1 MSMISS
7 GKIINAFLWS
17 CFACHFYRVQHLVD
31 ILQQRAILLKKR
43 YWEHP
48 IYCKFP
54 IISCYTI
61 MSTFYR
67 IHQQSFITFTL
78 LHDLFQHNAKY
89 VTYTND
95 ITKKKATKQPY
106 RPNDKSTFEY
116 LWLQYHHTCIKLPEK
131 EKYQPWPPK
140 SLFSAHELFLQ
151 CLKIY
156 KW

>member
-78 LHDLFQHNAKY
+78 LHDFFQHNAKY

-95 ITKKKATKQPY
+95 ITKKRLQNNHTVQMIKALL
-106 RPNDKSTFEY
+106 N
-116 LWLQYHHTCIKLPEK
+116 TCDYSIIILVLSCQKK
-131 EKYQPWPPK
+131 KNTN
-140 SLFSAHELFLQ
+140 HDH
-151 CLKIY
+151 LKVY
-156 KW
+156 SQLMNCFCSV